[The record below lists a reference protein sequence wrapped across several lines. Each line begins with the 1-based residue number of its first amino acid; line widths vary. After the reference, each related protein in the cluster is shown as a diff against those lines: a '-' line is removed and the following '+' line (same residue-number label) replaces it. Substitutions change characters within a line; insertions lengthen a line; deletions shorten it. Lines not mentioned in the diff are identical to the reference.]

1 MTDYEIPPVVASA
14 FTVEPRE
21 YIRGQ
26 IQALTASANKSVLPG
41 RKVDV
46 YDVYQAL
53 DRVMDKTVQIFQEPE
68 KREIIV
74 MREIS
79 DFLKVAT
86 TGTEPK
92 FCHDYLDLLPVGH
105 PLSTKDMAELSYED
119 LAEHK
124 VLWLSAD
131 PEITETFR
139 PLVASAYRSEVGSV
153 ERKYLV
159 ARLESLPSSD
169 IPRKTVVSLLEHT
182 NNDH

>member
-1 MTDYEIPPVVASA
+1 MTDYEIPPIVASTY
-14 FTVEPRE
+14 TVEPRE

-46 YDVYQAL
+46 YDVYHAL
-53 DRVMDKTVQIFQEPE
+53 DRAMDKTARLLQEPE
-68 KREIIV
+68 KREIVV

-79 DFLKVAT
+79 DFIKVAT
-86 TGTEPK
+86 TGTDPK
-92 FCHDYLDLLPVGH
+92 FCHDYLDLLPIGH

-131 PEITETFR
+131 PEISDNFR

-159 ARLESLPSSD
+159 ARLESLPSSE
-169 IPRKTVVSLLEHT
+169 IPRKTVVSLLDQE
-182 NNDH
+182 NNDY